1 VTRLCALASMPRKR
15 MGLPPRSLAADAHD
29 CIMVRSRSGIC
40 RIQGRGARSLRS
52 TLAGSPQIVLSLLAQ
67 AKRHRAAPSLPPCS
81 GRSRSGLE
89 TLPHAERLERRPSLT
104 GPLRAA
110 AMRAPRVGTK
120 GWAPLGSN
128 KRIGKKVRKEERCRC

>member
-1 VTRLCALASMPRKR
+1 

-67 AKRHRAAPSLPPCS
+67 AKRHPTRPEPAAVL
-81 GRSRSGLE
+81 
-89 TLPHAERLERRPSLT
+89 
-104 GPLRAA
+104 GPVKKWPGNAA
-110 AMRAPRVGTK
+110 AR
-120 GWAPLGSN
+120 
-128 KRIGKKVRKEERCRC
+128 